1 LIAWVGNLFDGVT
14 IEMHRF
20 ATIVK
25 LTSLHSDQ
33 EWFLSNI
40 YGPCAATDK
49 ANFINWLCNYDAS
62 GFDLWMVVGDFNPMR
77 SPDNRNRPGGKLND
91 MMLFNDVIH
100 HLDLVEIPL
109 KGRAFTWSNMQQN
122 CLLEKIDWVFT
133 SSDWTLAFPNTLAFA
148 LSHVVSDHV
157 TYVISVE
164 SAIPKATIFRFEDYW
179 ASFLDFLPTV
189 ERFLSLPVH
198 RNDPPLIISAK
209 FKVLHRGMKAWSK
222 EISKLNKLINNCSY
236 VLGILDGLEE
246 QRSLPT
252 LEINF
257 RKQLKLHLLNL
268 LEAKRSY

>member
-1 LIAWVGNLFDGVT
+1 LQQT
-14 IEMHRF
+14 R
-20 ATIVK
+20 
-25 LTSLHSDQ
+25 
-33 EWFLSNI
+33 
-40 YGPCAATDK
+40 
-49 ANFINWLCNYDAS
+49 
-62 GFDLWMVVGDFNPMR
+62 R
-77 SPDNRNRPGGKLND
+77 RNRLGGNLND

-109 KGRAFTWSNMQQN
+109 KGRALTWSNMQQN

-148 LSHVVSDHV
+148 LSNVVSDHV
-157 TYVISVE
+157 PYVISME
-164 SAIPKATIFRFEDYW
+164 SAVPKATNFRFENYW
-179 ASFLDFLPTV
+179 ASFSDFLPTV
-189 ERFLSLPVH
+189 EHFWSLAIHSNEPA
-198 RNDPPLIISAK
+198 LIISTK
-209 FKVLHRGMKAWSK
+209 FKVLRRGLRAWSK
-222 EISKLNKLINNCSY
+222 ELSKLNKLINNCSY